1 MEKYEVLRKYFGYDD
16 FRQGQEE
23 LIDSILEGR
32 DVLGIMPT
40 GAGKSICYQVP
51 ALCME
56 GITLVI
62 SPLISLMMDQ
72 VKALN
77 QAGVHAAYINSSLT
91 ENQITK
97 ALENARMGQYKI
109 IYVAPERLE
118 TERFLHFALNVQI
131 SMVTIDEAH
140 CISQWGQDFRP
151 SYLKILQFID
161 RLPVRPIVSA
171 FTATA
176 TTVVKNDILHILSLH
191 NPKVL
196 VTGFDRENLFF
207 EVRTGKNKDE
217 QLYHYLQNH
226 LEESGIIYC
235 ATRKNVEKV
244 WEYLKLRGLPV
255 TRYHAG
261 LTPKERK
268 VNQED
273 FIYDRKPVVV
283 ATNAFGMGI
292 DKSNVRYVVHYN
304 MPQSL
309 ENYYQEAGRAGRDG
323 MSAECVILYSPQD
336 VHINKFLIE
345 NRGENSELTEEQAAL
360 VLKNDKE
367 RLWAMAGYCKTTYCL
382 REYIL
387 RYFGTSRRKDISGK
401 YCGNCSSCVNANGK
415 RDDEG
420 YGYGRLWEEE
430 SSFYTET
437 GYDGVVYNEADDTV
451 YFGRKYQRRGA
462 GMGRGSEITGGG
474 RGSAYG
480 TDVYG
485 ESGRGS
491 VHSTDVYGESGRRN
505 AYGTDVYG
513 ESGRGNAYGTDV
525 YGESGRGNAYGT
537 GVYGESKAPTGT
549 GQIRL
554 EQLTPQQQ
562 ELFRQLKAVRLRIA
576 KAVSLPPYMIFTDKT
591 LLDMSMKQPENKEQM
606 LEVNG
611 VGENKY
617 KRYGEEFMEC
627 ILKYSRQ

>member
-1 MEKYEVLRKYFGYDD
+1 MDKYEVLSKYFGYTS
-16 FRQGQEE
+16 FREGQEE
-23 LIDSILEGR
+23 LIDSILNGQ

-77 QAGVHAAYINSSLT
+77 QAGVHAAYINSALT
-91 ENQITK
+91 ENQVSK
-97 ALENARMGQYKI
+97 ALQNACNGQYKI

-118 TERFLHFALNVQI
+118 TDRFLYFALNASI

-161 RLPVRPIVSA
+161 RLSVRPVVSA

-176 TTVVKNDILHILSLH
+176 TTVVKQDIVDILSLH
-191 NPKVL
+191 NPYVL

-207 EVRTGKNKDE
+207 EVRTSKNKDE
-217 QLYHYLQNH
+217 RLYHYLQNH
-226 LEESGIIYC
+226 LDESGIIYC

-244 WEYLKLRGLPV
+244 CEYLQYYGLPV

-261 LTPKERK
+261 LTPEERK
-268 VNQED
+268 QNQED
-273 FIYDRKPVVV
+273 FIYDRKPIIV

-336 VHINKFLIE
+336 WHLNKYLIE
-345 NRGENSELTEEQAAL
+345 NRGENSELTEEQAQL
-360 VLKNDKE
+360 VLQNDRE

-387 RYFGTSRRKDISGK
+387 RYFGTMRKKDISGK
-401 YCGNCSSCVNANGK
+401 YCGNCSNCVKSNAAQEESYSYGSLW
-415 RDDEG
+415 DEG
-420 YGYGRLWEEE
+420 
-430 SSFYTET
+430 SF
-437 GYDGVVYNEADDTV
+437 
-451 YFGRKYQRRGA
+451 
-462 GMGRGSEITGGG
+462 
-474 RGSAYG
+474 AYG
-480 TDVYG
+480 TDRVDYDSDY
-485 ESGRGS
+485 EAAAYMDKPKVS
-491 VHSTDVYGESGRRN
+491 VGKKQSKRHSNS
-505 AYGTDVYG
+505 
-513 ESGRGNAYGTDV
+513 
-525 YGESGRGNAYGT
+525 YGT
-537 GVYGESKAPTGT
+537 GVYGESKVQTGIS
-549 GQIRL
+549 QIRL
-554 EQLTPQQQ
+554 EQLNEEEQA
-562 ELFRQLKAVRLRIA
+562 LFKALKAVRLHIA
-576 KAVSLPPYMIFTDKT
+576 KAVALPPYMIFADKT
-591 LLDMSMKQPENKEQM
+591 LLEMTVKKPTNKVQM
-606 LEVNG
+606 LQVGG

-617 KRYGEEFMEC
+617 NRYGEDFEEC
-627 ILKYSRQ
+627 IKEFLRK

>member
-1 MEKYEVLRKYFGYDD
+1 MEKYEVLRTYFGYDS
-16 FRQGQEE
+16 FREGQEA

-40 GAGKSICYQVP
+40 GAGKSMCYQVP

-56 GITLVI
+56 GITLVV

-97 ALENARMGQYKI
+97 ALQNARMGQYKI

-118 TERFLHFALNVQI
+118 TERFLNFALNVQI

-161 RLPVRPIVSA
+161 RLPMRPVVSA

-176 TTVVKNDILHILSLH
+176 TTVVKNDILDILKLN

-244 WEYLKLRGLPV
+244 CEYLEWRGLPV

-261 LTPKERK
+261 LSPEERK
-268 VNQED
+268 ANQED
-273 FIYDRKPVVV
+273 FIYDRKPIVV

-323 MSAECVILYSPQD
+323 MAAECVILYSPQD
-336 VHINKFLIE
+336 VHINKYLIE
-345 NRGENSELTEEQAAL
+345 NRGENSELTDEQAEA
-360 VLKNDKE
+360 VLKNDRE

-387 RYFGTSRRKDISGK
+387 RYFGTSRWKDISGK
-401 YCGNCSSCVNANGK
+401 YCGNCSTCVNASKK
-415 RDDEG
+415 RDYEG
-420 YGYGRLWEEE
+420 YGYGGLWDEDGDYDSAGFGCSGYGE
-430 SSFYTET
+430 SA
-437 GYDGVVYNEADDTV
+437 YDGRGDS
-451 YFGRKYQRRGA
+451 GRRGT
-462 GMGRGSEITGGG
+462 TGKQ
-474 RGSAYG
+474 STYG
-480 TDVYG
+480 TGMYG
-485 ESGRGS
+485 ESGRQ
-491 VHSTDVYGESGRRN
+491 
-505 AYGTDVYG
+505 
-513 ESGRGNAYGTDV
+513 
-525 YGESGRGNAYGT
+525 NAYGT
-537 GVYGESKAPTGT
+537 GVYGEKGT
-549 GQIRL
+549 HAGAGQISL

-562 ELFRQLKAVRLRIA
+562 ELFKQLKAVRLKIA
-576 KAVSLPPYMIFTDKT
+576 KAVALPPYMIFTDKT
-591 LLDMSMKQPENKEQM
+591 LLDMSVKQPKNKAQM
-606 LEVNG
+606 LMVNG

-617 KRYGEEFMEC
+617 NRYGEDFVEC
-627 ILKYSRQ
+627 ILEYLGR

>member
-1 MEKYEVLRKYFGYDD
+1 MDKYEVLKQYFGYTS
-16 FRQGQEE
+16 FKEGQEE
-23 LIDSILEGR
+23 LVDSILDGR

-56 GITLVI
+56 GITIVV

-91 ENQITK
+91 ETQIAK
-97 ALENARMGQYKI
+97 ALQNAHMGQYKI

-118 TERFLHFALNVQI
+118 TERFLQFALNADI

-151 SYLKILQFID
+151 SYLKILQFIN

-176 TTVVKNDILHILSLH
+176 TMVVRKDILEILQLQ

-196 VTGFDRENLFF
+196 VTGFDRGNLFF
-207 EVRTGKNKDE
+207 EVRTDKNKDD
-217 QLYHYLQNH
+217 QLLHYLQNH

-244 WEYLKLRGLPV
+244 WEFLEFCGLPV
-255 TRYHAG
+255 TKYHAG
-261 LTPKERK
+261 LTPQERK
-268 VNQED
+268 ENQED
-273 FIYDRKPVVV
+273 FIYDRKPIVV

-292 DKSNVRYVVHYN
+292 DKSNVRFVVHYN

-336 VHINKFLIE
+336 VHINKYLIE
-345 NRGENSELTEEQAAL
+345 NRGENSELTEEQAEL
-360 VLKNDKE
+360 VLKNDRE
-367 RLWAMAGYCKTTYCL
+367 RLWAMAGYCKTNHCL

-387 RYFGTSRRKDISGK
+387 RYFGTSRWQDISGK
-401 YCGNCSSCVNANGK
+401 YCGNCSVCMSASRHREYNAYEHK
-415 RDDEG
+415 DFWDEDDTFESTG
-420 YGYGRLWEEE
+420 YGGAVYDEE
-430 SSFYTET
+430 T
-437 GYDGVVYNEADDTV
+437 DIV
-451 YFGRKYQRRGA
+451 YFGEKYEKQ
-462 GMGRGSEITGGG
+462 GGG
-474 RGSAYG
+474 FVFDAAGKKPVKQSAYG
-480 TDVYG
+480 TGMYG
-485 ESGRGS
+485 ESAANKRGAAGGAFS
-491 VHSTDVYGESGRRN
+491 V
-505 AYGTDVYG
+505 
-513 ESGRGNAYGTDV
+513 
-525 YGESGRGNAYGT
+525 
-537 GVYGESKAPTGT
+537 
-549 GQIRL
+549 
-554 EQLTPQQQ
+554 EQLTEEQQ
-562 ELFRQLKAVRLRIA
+562 ELFRQLKSLRLRIA

-591 LLDMSMKQPENKEQM
+591 LLEMSVKCPTNKQAM
-606 LEVNG
+606 LQISG

-617 KRYGEEFMEC
+617 QRYGEDFEEV
-627 ILKYSRQ
+627 ISRYLPKK

>member
-1 MEKYEVLRKYFGYDD
+1 MDKYEVLKQYFGYTS
-16 FRQGQEE
+16 FKEGQEE
-23 LIDSILEGR
+23 LVDSILNGR

-56 GITLVI
+56 GITIVV

-91 ENQITK
+91 ETQIAK
-97 ALENARMGQYKI
+97 ALQNARMGQYKI

-118 TERFLHFALNVQI
+118 TERFLLFALNADI

-176 TTVVKNDILHILSLH
+176 TMVVRKDILEILSLQ

-196 VTGFDRENLFF
+196 LTGFDRENLFF
-207 EVRTGKNKDE
+207 EVRTGKNKDDR
-217 QLYHYLQNH
+217 LFDYLQNH

-244 WEYLKLRGLPV
+244 CEFLERHGLPV
-255 TRYHAG
+255 TKYHAG
-261 LTPKERK
+261 MTPQERK
-268 VNQED
+268 ENQED
-273 FIYDRKPVVV
+273 FIYDRKPIVV

-336 VHINKFLIE
+336 VHINKYLIE
-345 NRGENSELTEEQAAL
+345 NRGENSELTEEQAEL
-360 VLKNDKE
+360 VLKNDRE
-367 RLWAMAGYCKTTYCL
+367 RLWAMAGYCKTNHCL

-387 RYFGTSRRKDISGK
+387 RYFGTSRWQDISGK
-401 YCGNCSSCVNANGK
+401 YCGNCSVCLGASKGYAAYDAGSFW
-415 RDDEG
+415 DED
-420 YGYGRLWEEE
+420 
-430 SSFYTET
+430 
-437 GYDGVVYNEADDTV
+437 GYDGVVYDEETDIVCFGEKYEKSGNRFRYDTV
-451 YFGRKYQRRGA
+451 EKRIDKQ
-462 GMGRGSEITGGG
+462 ST
-474 RGSAYG
+474 YG
-480 TDVYG
+480 TGMYG
-485 ESGRGS
+485 ESGGNNRGAAS
-491 VHSTDVYGESGRRN
+491 EAFR
-505 AYGTDVYG
+505 
-513 ESGRGNAYGTDV
+513 
-525 YGESGRGNAYGT
+525 
-537 GVYGESKAPTGT
+537 
-549 GQIRL
+549 I
-554 EQLTPQQQ
+554 EQLTEEQQ
-562 ELFRQLKAVRLRIA
+562 ELFKQLKALRLRIA

-591 LLDMSMKQPENKEQM
+591 LLEMSVKCPTNKQAM
-606 LEVNG
+606 LQISG

-617 KRYGEEFMEC
+617 QRYGEDFEEV
-627 ILKYSRQ
+627 ILGCLPEK

>member
-1 MEKYEVLRKYFGYDD
+1 MDKYEVLRKYFGYTS
-16 FRQGQEE
+16 FKEGQEE
-23 LIDSILEGR
+23 LVDGILTGR

-56 GITLVI
+56 GITIVV

-91 ENQITK
+91 ENQISK
-97 ALENARMGQYKI
+97 ALQNARMGQYKI

-118 TERFLHFALNVQI
+118 TERFLYFALNADI

-176 TTVVKNDILHILSLH
+176 TMVVRKDILEILQLQ

-207 EVRTGKNKDE
+207 EVRTGRNKDD
-217 QLYHYLQNH
+217 QLLHYLQNH

-244 WEYLKLRGLPV
+244 CEFLELRGLPV
-255 TRYHAG
+255 TKYHAG
-261 LTPKERK
+261 LSPQERK
-268 VNQED
+268 ENQED
-273 FIYDRKPVVV
+273 FIYDRKPIVV

-336 VHINKFLIE
+336 VHINKYLIE
-345 NRGENSELTEEQAAL
+345 NRGENTELTEEQAEL
-360 VLKNDKE
+360 VLKNDRE
-367 RLWAMAGYCKTTYCL
+367 RLWAMAGYCKTTHCL

-387 RYFGTSRRKDISGK
+387 RYFGTSRWQDISGK
-401 YCGNCSSCVNANGK
+401 YCGNCSVCLSVSRGY
-415 RDDEG
+415 DTSYDTSGFWDEDG
-420 YGYGRLWEEE
+420 YG
-430 SSFYTET
+430 SSV
-437 GYDGVVYNEADDTV
+437 YDEKTDTV
-451 YFGRKYQRRGA
+451 YFGEKYEKPGVGYHGSTGGKKSARQSVYGTGMYGESTVNKRGA
-462 GMGRGSEITGGG
+462 GSETY
-474 RGSAYG
+474 R
-480 TDVYG
+480 V
-485 ESGRGS
+485 
-491 VHSTDVYGESGRRN
+491 
-505 AYGTDVYG
+505 
-513 ESGRGNAYGTDV
+513 
-525 YGESGRGNAYGT
+525 
-537 GVYGESKAPTGT
+537 
-549 GQIRL
+549 
-554 EQLTPQQQ
+554 EQLTEEQQ
-562 ELFRQLKAVRLRIA
+562 ELFKQLKALRLRIA
-576 KAVSLPPYMIFTDKT
+576 KAVSLPPYMIFSDKT
-591 LLDMSMKQPENKEQM
+591 LLEMSVKHPTNKKEM
-606 LEVNG
+606 LQISG

-617 KRYGEEFMEC
+617 QRYGEDFEEV
-627 ILKYSRQ
+627 ILSHLD

>member
-1 MEKYEVLRKYFGYDD
+1 MEKYEVLKKYFGYTS
-16 FRQGQEE
+16 FKEGQEE
-23 LIDSILEGR
+23 LVDSILAGR

-56 GITLVI
+56 GISIVV

-91 ENQITK
+91 EGQITK
-97 ALENARMGQYKI
+97 ALQYARMGRYKI

-118 TERFLHFALNVQI
+118 TERFLSFALNADI

-176 TTVVKNDILHILSLH
+176 TMVVRKDILEILNLQ

-207 EVRTGKNKDE
+207 EVRTGKNKDD
-217 QLYHYLQNH
+217 QLLHYLQNH

-244 WEYLKLRGLPV
+244 CEFLELRGLPV
-255 TRYHAG
+255 TKYHAG
-261 LTPKERK
+261 LTPQERK
-268 VNQED
+268 ENQED
-273 FIYDRKPVVV
+273 FIYDRKPIVV

-336 VHINKFLIE
+336 VHINKYLIE
-345 NRGENSELTEEQAAL
+345 NRGENSELTEEQAEL
-360 VLKNDKE
+360 VLKNDRE
-367 RLWAMAGYCKTTYCL
+367 CLWAMAGYCKTTHCL

-387 RYFGTSRRKDISGK
+387 RYFGTSRWQDISGK
-401 YCGNCSSCVNANGK
+401 YCGNCSVCVSTAK
-415 RDDEG
+415 DYDYDS
-420 YGYGRLWEEE
+420 YGQGSLWEESYE
-430 SSFYTET
+430 RT
-437 GYDGVVYNEADDTV
+437 GYDGIVYDEETDVV
-451 YFGRKYQRRGA
+451 YFGEKYEKPGA
-462 GMGRGSEITGGG
+462 GYHGNTGKEKPAKQ
-474 RGSAYG
+474 SVYG
-480 TDVYG
+480 TGMYG
-485 ESGRGS
+485 ESAVNKR
-491 VHSTDVYGESGRRN
+491 
-505 AYGTDVYG
+505 
-513 ESGRGNAYGTDV
+513 
-525 YGESGRGNAYGT
+525 GT
-537 GVYGESKAPTGT
+537 GSETYRV
-549 GQIRL
+549 
-554 EQLTPQQQ
+554 EQLTEEQQ
-562 ELFRQLKAVRLRIA
+562 ELFKQLKDLHLRIA
-576 KAVSLPPYMIFTDKT
+576 KAVSLPPYMIFSDKT
-591 LLDMSMKQPENKEQM
+591 LLEMSVKRPTNKQQM
-606 LEVNG
+606 LQISG

-617 KRYGEEFMEC
+617 QRYGEDFEEC
-627 ILKYSRQ
+627 ILNYQS

>member
-1 MEKYEVLRKYFGYDD
+1 MDKYEVLSRYFGYTS
-16 FRQGQEE
+16 FREGQEE
-23 LIDSILEGR
+23 LIDSILEGQ

-40 GAGKSICYQVP
+40 GAGKSMCYQVP

-77 QAGVHAAYINSSLT
+77 QAGVHAAYINSALT
-91 ENQITK
+91 ENQVSK
-97 ALENARMGQYKI
+97 ALQNASNGQYKI

-118 TERFLHFALNVQI
+118 TERFLNFALHAEI

-161 RLPVRPIVSA
+161 RLEVRPVVSA

-176 TTVVKNDILHILSLH
+176 TTVVKNDIVDILSLH
-191 NPKVL
+191 NPKIL

-207 EVRTGKNKDE
+207 EVRTSKNKDE
-217 QLYHYLQNH
+217 RLYHYLQNH

-244 WEYLKLRGLPV
+244 CEYLEMRGLPV

-261 LTPKERK
+261 LSPEERK
-268 VNQED
+268 QNQED
-273 FIYDRKPVVV
+273 FIYDRKPIIV

-345 NRGENSELTEEQAAL
+345 NRGENSELTEQQAQI
-360 VLKNDKE
+360 VLKNDRE
-367 RLWAMAGYCKTTYCL
+367 RLWAMAGYCKTSYCL

-387 RYFGTSRRKDISGK
+387 RYFGTMRRKDISGK
-401 YCGNCSSCVNANGK
+401 YCGNCSNCVKSTSRQEENYDYGSMW
-415 RDDEG
+415 DEG
-420 YGYGRLWEEE
+420 SLTWG
-430 SSFYTET
+430 T
-437 GYDGVVYNEADDTV
+437 GLEDYNSNSD
-451 YFGRKYQRRGA
+451 RKIMIPQDQRRERMDTGKKY
-462 GMGRGSEITGGG
+462 GNKHTGS
-474 RGSAYG
+474 YG
-480 TDVYG
+480 TGMYG
-485 ESGRGS
+485 ESAA
-491 VHSTDVYGESGRRN
+491 H
-505 AYGTDVYG
+505 
-513 ESGRGNAYGTDV
+513 
-525 YGESGRGNAYGT
+525 T
-537 GVYGESKAPTGT
+537 GASQV
-549 GQIRL
+549 RL
-554 EQLTPQQQ
+554 EQLSEQEQ
-562 ELFRQLKAVRLRIA
+562 ELFKRLKAVRLQIA
-576 KAVSLPPYMIFTDKT
+576 KAVALPPYMIFADKT
-591 LLDMSMKQPENKEQM
+591 LLDMTVKKPRNKAEM
-606 LEVNG
+606 LQVNG

-617 KRYGEEFMEC
+617 NRYGEDFEEC
-627 ILKYSRQ
+627 VKVFLKE

>member
-1 MEKYEVLRKYFGYDD
+1 MDKYEVLKQYFGYTS
-16 FRQGQEE
+16 FKEGQEE
-23 LIDSILEGR
+23 LVDSILAGR

-56 GITLVI
+56 GITIVV

-91 ENQITK
+91 ENQISK
-97 ALENARMGQYKI
+97 ALQNARMGQYKI

-118 TERFLHFALNVQI
+118 TERFLHFALNADI

-176 TTVVKNDILHILSLH
+176 TMAVRKDILEILNLQ

-207 EVRTGKNKDE
+207 EVRTGKNKDD
-217 QLYHYLQNH
+217 QLLHYLQNH

-244 WEYLKLRGLPV
+244 CEFLELRGLPV

-261 LTPKERK
+261 LTPQERK
-268 VNQED
+268 ENQED
-273 FIYDRKPVVV
+273 FIYDRKPIVV

-336 VHINKFLIE
+336 VHINKYLIE
-345 NRGENSELTEEQAAL
+345 NRGENSELTEEQAEL
-360 VLKNDKE
+360 VLKNDRE
-367 RLWAMAGYCKTTYCL
+367 RLWAMAGYCKTNHCL

-387 RYFGTSRRKDISGK
+387 RYFGTSRWQDISGK
-401 YCGNCSSCVNANGK
+401 YCGNCSVCLSASK
-415 RDDEG
+415 RYDDSYDTG
-420 YGYGRLWEEE
+420 SFWEEE
-430 SSFYTET
+430 RYGNA
-437 GYDGVVYNEADDTV
+437 GYGGMVYDENSDV
-451 YFGRKYQRRGA
+451 LYFGEKYEKMGVGSTMGIGVRKISHQ
-462 GMGRGSEITGGG
+462 SV
-474 RGSAYG
+474 YG
-480 TDVYG
+480 TGMYG
-485 ESGRGS
+485 ESSVNRRGS
-491 VHSTDVYGESGRRN
+491 TTETFSQD
-505 AYGTDVYG
+505 
-513 ESGRGNAYGTDV
+513 
-525 YGESGRGNAYGT
+525 
-537 GVYGESKAPTGT
+537 
-549 GQIRL
+549 
-554 EQLTPQQQ
+554 QLTDQQQ
-562 ELFRQLKAVRLRIA
+562 ELFKQLKSLRLHIA

-591 LLDMSMKQPENKEQM
+591 LLEMSVKCPTNKQKM
-606 LEVNG
+606 LQISG

-617 KRYGEEFMEC
+617 QRYGEDFEEV
-627 ILKYSRQ
+627 ILQYKN

>member
-1 MEKYEVLRKYFGYDD
+1 LEKYEVLKKYFGYTS
-16 FRQGQEE
+16 FKEGQEE
-23 LIDSILEGR
+23 LVDSILTGR

-56 GITLVI
+56 GITIVV

-77 QAGVHAAYINSSLT
+77 QAGVHAAYINSSLS
-91 ENQITK
+91 ENQIAK
-97 ALENARMGQYKI
+97 ALQNARLGQYKI

-118 TERFLHFALNVQI
+118 TDRFLSFALNADI

-176 TTVVKNDILHILSLH
+176 TMVVRKDILEILQLQ

-207 EVRTGKNKDE
+207 EVRTGKNKDD
-217 QLYHYLQNH
+217 QLLHYLQNH

-244 WEYLKLRGLPV
+244 CEFLEMRGLPV

-261 LTPKERK
+261 LTPQERK
-268 VNQED
+268 ENQED
-273 FIYDRKPVVV
+273 FIYDRKPIVV

-345 NRGENSELTEEQAAL
+345 NRGENSELTEEQAEL
-360 VLKNDKE
+360 VLKNDRE
-367 RLWAMAGYCKTTYCL
+367 RLWAMAGYCKTNYCL

-387 RYFGTSRRKDISGK
+387 RYFGTSRWQDISGK
-401 YCGNCSSCVNANGK
+401 YCGNCSVCMSASRGYDASYDSD
-415 RDDEG
+415 RFWDEDG
-420 YGYGRLWEEE
+420 YG
-430 SSFYTET
+430 SSV
-437 GYDGVVYNEADDTV
+437 YDEKTDIV
-451 YFGRKYQRRGA
+451 YFGEKYEKPGV
-462 GMGRGSEITGGG
+462 GYHGSTGGKK
-474 RGSAYG
+474 SAKQ
-480 TDVYG
+480 
-485 ESGRGS
+485 S
-491 VHSTDVYGESGRRN
+491 V
-505 AYGTDVYG
+505 
-513 ESGRGNAYGTDV
+513 
-525 YGESGRGNAYGT
+525 YGT
-537 GVYGESKAPTGT
+537 GMYGERGANKRGNGSEAYSV
-549 GQIRL
+549 
-554 EQLTPQQQ
+554 EQLTEEQQ
-562 ELFRQLKAVRLRIA
+562 ELFKQLKALRLRIA
-576 KAVSLPPYMIFTDKT
+576 KAVSLPPYMIFSDKT
-591 LLDMSMKQPENKEQM
+591 LLEMSVKHPTNKKEM
-606 LEVNG
+606 LQISG

-617 KRYGEEFMEC
+617 QRYGEDFEEV
-627 ILKYSRQ
+627 ILGYS

>member
-1 MEKYEVLRKYFGYDD
+1 MDKYEVLNKYFGYDS
-16 FRQGQEE
+16 FREGQEE
-23 LIDSILEGR
+23 LVDSILAGR

-51 ALCME
+51 ALCMP

-91 ENQITK
+91 EGQISK
-97 ALENARMGQYKI
+97 ALQNAGMGQYKI

-118 TERFLHFALNVQI
+118 TERFLYFAQNAPI
-131 SMVTIDEAH
+131 DMVTIDEAH

-151 SYLKILQFID
+151 SYLKIIRFIEQ
-161 RLPVRPIVSA
+161 LPKRPIVSA

-176 TTVVKNDILHILSLH
+176 TTVVKKDIVDILSLL

-217 QLYHYLQNH
+217 QLFHYLQSH

-235 ATRKNVEKV
+235 ATRKNVDKV
-244 WEYLKLRGLPV
+244 CDYLEMRGLSV

-261 LTPKERK
+261 LSKEERK
-268 VNQED
+268 TNQED
-273 FIYDRKPVVV
+273 FIYDRKAIVV

-336 VHINKFLIE
+336 VHINKYLIE
-345 NRGENSELTEEQAAL
+345 NRGENSELTSQQAEI
-360 VLKNDKE
+360 VLKNDRE

-387 RYFGTSRRKDISGK
+387 RYFGTQRRRDISDK
-401 YCGNCSSCVNANGK
+401 YCGNCSSCVNATK
-415 RDDEG
+415 RQDYEE
-420 YGYGRLWEEE
+420 YGYSTIWEEE
-430 SSFYTET
+430 HSFLPSNDSWNTKGVEYDSSEQEDIVRFGSRYENRPT
-437 GYDGVVYNEADDTV
+437 GM
-451 YFGRKYQRRGA
+451 KH
-462 GMGRGSEITGGG
+462 TGKNKKVSG
-474 RGSAYG
+474 YG
-480 TDVYG
+480 TGMYG
-485 ESGRGS
+485 ES
-491 VHSTDVYGESGRRN
+491 N
-505 AYGTDVYG
+505 PKA
-513 ESGRGNAYGTDV
+513 
-525 YGESGRGNAYGT
+525 T
-537 GVYGESKAPTGT
+537 GK
-549 GQIRL
+549 QISL
-554 EQLTPQQQ
+554 EQLTEKQQ
-562 ELFRQLKAVRLRIA
+562 ELFKELKALRLQLA
-576 KAVSLPPYMIFTDKT
+576 KAVALPPYMIFTDKT
-591 LLDMSMKQPENKEQM
+591 LFYMSVKQPTNKEQM
-606 LEVNG
+606 LQVNG

-617 KRYGEEFMEC
+617 DRYGEDFVEC
-627 ILKYSRQ
+627 IQNFQKTVE

>member
-1 MEKYEVLRKYFGYDD
+1 MEKYEILRNYFGYDS
-16 FRQGQEE
+16 FREGQEE
-23 LIDSILEGR
+23 LIDSILAGR

-40 GAGKSICYQVP
+40 GAGKSICYQMP

-56 GITLVI
+56 GITLVV
-62 SPLISLMMDQ
+62 SPLISLMIDQ
-72 VKALN
+72 VKSLN

-97 ALENARMGQYKI
+97 ALQNAGRGQYKI

-118 TERFLHFALNVQI
+118 TERFLNFALHVQI
-131 SMVTIDEAH
+131 SMITIDEAH

-161 RLPVRPIVSA
+161 RLSVRPVVSA

-176 TTVVKNDILHILSLH
+176 TTVVKNDILDILKLN

-207 EVRTGKNKDE
+207 EVRSGRNKDE

-244 WEYLKLRGLPV
+244 CEYLECRGLPV

-261 LTPKERK
+261 LTPEERK
-268 VNQED
+268 SNQED
-273 FIYDRKPVVV
+273 FIYDHKPIMV

-323 MSAECVILYSPQD
+323 MAAECVILYSPQD

-345 NRGENSELTEEQAAL
+345 NRGENSELTEEQAEM
-360 VLKNDKE
+360 VLKNDRE
-367 RLWAMAGYCKTTYCL
+367 RLWAMSGYCKTNYCL

-387 RYFGTSRRKDISGK
+387 RYFTTARSKDISGK
-401 YCGNCSSCVNANGK
+401 YCGNCSTCVNANK
-415 RDDEG
+415 KKDYEG
-420 YGYGRLWEEE
+420 YGYGGLWDEDDGYVSSSYDENDE
-430 SSFYTET
+430 SLYFT
-437 GYDGVVYNEADDTV
+437 GKYENAGKGVA
-451 YFGRKYQRRGA
+451 
-462 GMGRGSEITGGG
+462 
-474 RGSAYG
+474 
-480 TDVYG
+480 
-485 ESGRGS
+485 SGRGS
-491 VHSTDVYGESGRRN
+491 RMQSSGNQEKKSRQ
-505 AYGTDVYG
+505 
-513 ESGRGNAYGTDV
+513 SG
-525 YGESGRGNAYGT
+525 YGT
-537 GVYGESKAPTGT
+537 GMYGEKEHRSGYATGMYGEKNTQT
-549 GQIRL
+549 GNGGKISP
-554 EQLTPQQQ
+554 EQLTPKQQ
-562 ELFRQLKAVRLRIA
+562 ELFKKLKAVRLQIA
-576 KAVSLPPYMIFTDKT
+576 KAVALPPYMIFTDRT
-591 LLDMSMKQPENKEQM
+591 LLDMSVRQPVNKAQM
-606 LEVNG
+606 LQVNG

-617 KRYGEEFMEC
+617 NRYGEDFLEC
-627 ILKYSRQ
+627 ILAYREQE

>member
-1 MEKYEVLRKYFGYDD
+1 MGKGAFRSVRRRVLDKYEILRKYFGYTS
-16 FRQGQEE
+16 FKEGQEE
-23 LIDSILEGR
+23 LVDGILTGR

-56 GITLVI
+56 GITIVV

-91 ENQITK
+91 ENQISK
-97 ALENARMGQYKI
+97 ALQNARMGQYKI

-118 TERFLHFALNVQI
+118 TERFLYFALNADI

-176 TTVVKNDILHILSLH
+176 TMVVRKDILEILQLQ

-207 EVRTGKNKDE
+207 EVRTGRNKDD
-217 QLYHYLQNH
+217 QLLHYLQNH

-244 WEYLKLRGLPV
+244 CEFLELRGLPV
-255 TRYHAG
+255 TKYHAG
-261 LTPKERK
+261 LSPQERK
-268 VNQED
+268 ENQED
-273 FIYDRKPVVV
+273 FIYDRKPIVV

-336 VHINKFLIE
+336 VHINKYLIE
-345 NRGENSELTEEQAAL
+345 NRGENTELTEEQAEL
-360 VLKNDKE
+360 VLKNDRE
-367 RLWAMAGYCKTTYCL
+367 RLWAMAGYCKTTHCL

-387 RYFGTSRRKDISGK
+387 RYFGTSRWQDISGK
-401 YCGNCSSCVNANGK
+401 YCGNCSVCLSVSRGY
-415 RDDEG
+415 DTSYDTSGFWDEDG
-420 YGYGRLWEEE
+420 YG
-430 SSFYTET
+430 SSV
-437 GYDGVVYNEADDTV
+437 YDEKTDTV
-451 YFGRKYQRRGA
+451 YFGEKYEKPGVGYHGSTGGKKSARQSVYGTGMYGESTVNKRGA
-462 GMGRGSEITGGG
+462 GSETY
-474 RGSAYG
+474 R
-480 TDVYG
+480 V
-485 ESGRGS
+485 
-491 VHSTDVYGESGRRN
+491 
-505 AYGTDVYG
+505 
-513 ESGRGNAYGTDV
+513 
-525 YGESGRGNAYGT
+525 
-537 GVYGESKAPTGT
+537 
-549 GQIRL
+549 
-554 EQLTPQQQ
+554 EQLTEEQQ
-562 ELFRQLKAVRLRIA
+562 ELFKQLKALRLRIA
-576 KAVSLPPYMIFTDKT
+576 KAVSLPPYMIFSDKT
-591 LLDMSMKQPENKEQM
+591 LLEMSVKHPTNKKEM
-606 LEVNG
+606 LQISG

-617 KRYGEEFMEC
+617 QRYGEDFEEV
-627 ILKYSRQ
+627 ILSHLD